1 MSGEARA
8 DIVNSF
14 LLGSIRSQR
23 AMTTDGTATDA
34 QINGYCNC
42 IAPALGS
49 LTYKQIRMS
58 NAAEYIRRAV
68 ETVAIVPNESL
79 SPEKPR
85 SCQAVLHSLAATDV
99 VVLLSVD
106 CTRVL
111 CGNCASGGHPNLG
124 LVLFENLSP
133 HEYKARSVV
142 G

>member
-34 QINGYCNC
+34 QINDYCNC

-49 LTYKQIRMS
+49 LTHKQIGMS

-68 ETVAIVPNESL
+68 EAVAIVPNEAL

-85 SCQAVLHSLAATDV
+85 CCQAVLHSLAPTDV

-106 CTRVL
+106 
-111 CGNCASGGHPNLG
+111 
-124 LVLFENLSP
+124 
-133 HEYKARSVV
+133 
-142 G
+142 